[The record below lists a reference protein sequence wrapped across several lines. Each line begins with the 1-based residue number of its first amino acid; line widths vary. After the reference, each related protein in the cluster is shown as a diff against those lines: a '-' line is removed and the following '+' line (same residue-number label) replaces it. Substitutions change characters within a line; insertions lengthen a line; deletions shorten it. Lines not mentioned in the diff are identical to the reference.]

1 MKILKSLLVLILTIS
16 ILSSCSKE
24 GITSNTTNT
33 QNNTPPTGTVM
44 FHLHTYIGDQEVDLY
59 NIDYTTLEGRGMS
72 LSMTQMYISEI
83 ELVKLDGTTYQIPLK
98 RILKVFEAE
107 SYLAGNVPI
116 GNYKTIRFKIGL
128 DPTTNALDPKSS
140 VDSVILN
147 KPEMWFSQ
155 TAQPDGFVFLNI
167 QGKIDTTFDMTGT
180 KAPFSYKIGTNANYI
195 PVVMPDKSYTISKDQ
210 IFYQHIYIDY
220 SKLFSGVQLNQLS
233 NLSVNTPSEN
243 VNPIVTTLKNNIP
256 TMFIYE
262 N

>member
-1 MKILKSLLVLILTIS
+1 MKILISLLILTIP
-16 ILSSCSKE
+16 ILSSCVKD
-24 GITSNTTNT
+24 GITSNSTNT
-33 QNNTPPTGTVM
+33 QNNAPPTGTVM

-72 LSMTQMYISEI
+72 LSMAQMYISEI
-83 ELVKLDGTTYQIPLK
+83 ELVKLDGTAYQIPLK
-98 RILKVFEAE
+98 RFLKVFEAE

-128 DPTTNALDPKSS
+128 DPTTNGLDPKTSA
-140 VDSVILN
+140 DSVILN

-155 TAQPDGFVFLNI
+155 TAQPDGYIFANI
-167 QGKIDTTFDMTGT
+167 QGKIDTTTDMTGT
-180 KAPFSYKIGTNANYI
+180 KIPFSYKIGTNVNYLDVI
-195 PVVMPDKSYTISKDQ
+195 MPDKPYIISKDQ

-220 SKLFSGVQLNQLS
+220 SKLFTGVQLNQLS

-256 TMFIYE
+256 TMFVYE